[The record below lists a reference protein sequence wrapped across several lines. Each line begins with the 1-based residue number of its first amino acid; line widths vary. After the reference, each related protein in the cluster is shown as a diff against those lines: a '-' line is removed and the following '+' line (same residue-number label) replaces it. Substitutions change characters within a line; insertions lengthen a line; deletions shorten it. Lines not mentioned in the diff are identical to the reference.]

1 MLQVGRSA
9 PIESGDHHVSSC
21 GWGSGS
27 QQGPPS
33 LERVGPAHVA
43 PDPCRLASG
52 HRSEIHSSSGDHG
65 GIARGMVASWSTTF
79 YFPAFFMTRV
89 LVVLIRVYQ
98 WTLSPL
104 LQAICGSGCGCRFE
118 PSCSRYFIEAL
129 ETHGLWQGV
138 RLGIG
143 RILRCQPWGGCG
155 HDPVPAPF
163 KPFSN

>member
-1 MLQVGRSA
+1 MFQVGRSA
-9 PIESGDHHVSSC
+9 PIKSGNHHVSTG
-21 GWGSGS
+21 GWCSGS
-27 QQGPPS
+27 QQGAPS
-33 LERVGPAHVA
+33 LERGGPTYFAS
-43 PDPCRLASG
+43 DSGRLASG
-52 HRSEIHSSSGDHG
+52 NRSEIHGSNGNDG
-65 GIARGMVASWSTTF
+65 RIACGMVASWSTTF

-104 LQAICGSGCGCRFE
+104 LQAICGPGCGCRFE

-129 ETHGLWQGV
+129 ETHGLCQGV